1 MAIPDRATTSSK
13 PLKYEVQTS
22 ERALPV
28 TSKIR
33 EKIARKIGYDGPM
46 SGYDDFLASSLPAQR
61 LHAQMTQGVATKLKK
76 AKGGIVKRMAQG
88 GLSIDDLY
96 QGVLG
101 RGADASGRKYYQ
113 T

>member
-1 MAIPDRATTSSK
+1 MTMQNSK
-13 PLKYEVQTS
+13 PSVSAPLMYERDTFVR
-22 ERALPV
+22 EAPV
-28 TSKIR
+28 TSVIR

-46 SGYDDFLASSLPAQR
+46 SGYDEFLASSLSAQR
-61 LHAQMTQGVATKLKK
+61 LHAQMTQGVTSKLAS

-101 RGADASGRKYYQ
+101 RGADA
-113 T
+113 